1 MSWIVSSES
10 EESFDSEGIQLN
22 LQGMNYNRTEIPT
35 KNLTT
40 SDINFLVN
48 QVLSSNTTNSF
59 TSLRESLKMY
69 LTNWQISQLKN
80 VKESELGVRC
90 LLNSWLVKQ
99 SYLQEGTIISTSLKN
114 PCIPFSLGNW
124 EL

>member
-10 EESFDSEGIQLN
+10 EESFDSDGIQLN

-48 QVLSSNTTNSF
+48 QVISSNATNSF

-69 LTNWQISQLKN
+69 LTNWQIFQLKN

-99 SYLQEGTIISTSLKN
+99 NDLQEGTIIITSLKN
-114 PCIPFSLGNW
+114 HVSHFL
-124 EL
+124 